1 MHSCV
6 CVPRYSCWLDVK
18 MPKQDMDAMKEG
30 VEQSDCVVAIITG
43 GDVKEH
49 RYFERPMCVQELTWA
64 IEVGKTIVPVVV
76 ADDKKNV
83 GAYIKEG
90 ISKGIDLSAC
100 DFKHV
105 DRSNSTMMQASPSTH
120 MCMNMCMGCFAHMY
134 AADASVRPDYISWPH
149 EHVCIHMHLC
159 VQASLQTILDVMD
172 SPPKA
177 KIVAAAASDAPQA
190 REPIGVE
197 QVQPDLQRTG
207 TSSLGNLAEVKGVL
221 AGALSPHGVAESLQD
236 KYVGA
241 LLKGGYSSVVLIADM
256 SHDDFNETK
265 ELRTIPRPH
274 RDLIRKQAAQSLR
287 ERAAL
292 GQGAC
297 CRCLQ

>member
-1 MHSCV
+1 M
-6 CVPRYSCWLDVK
+6 
-18 MPKQDMDAMKEG
+18 
-30 VEQSDCVVAIITG
+30 EQPG
-43 GDVKEH
+43 G
-49 RYFERPMCVQELTWA
+49 
-64 IEVGKTIVPVVV
+64 
-76 ADDKKNV
+76 
-83 GAYIKEG
+83 
-90 ISKGIDLSAC
+90 
-100 DFKHV
+100 
-105 DRSNSTMMQASPSTH
+105 
-120 MCMNMCMGCFAHMY
+120 
-134 AADASVRPDYISWPH
+134 
-149 EHVCIHMHLC
+149 
-159 VQASLQTILDVMD
+159 
-172 SPPKA
+172 
-177 KIVAAAASDAPQA
+177 AAAATASRAP
-190 REPIGVE
+190 
-197 QVQPDLQRTG
+197 LQRTE

-256 SHDDFNETK
+256 SHDDFNETD